1 MQRRQPGRTALVTVV
16 SDVLRK
22 HLQGGRNVRQQERR
36 GGRVPWRIHRRIT
49 PSTRIAVLMIA
60 VALISCAVLH
70 GQMIV
75 AEPGLL
81 AGVWEVS
88 GSTGID
94 GLHFHVSTHEGAV
107 PTPSSQT
114 IDLRIYHRR
123 DKKETSGWYR
133 VPFDSGDA
141 AATFD
146 GQLLRLH
153 NNRSGMALFLTFDRA
168 GTRWIGT
175 WDRNGQPEEVVLERP
190 RPAPGTAPSPFHGE
204 WEGLPDREHG
214 RYVRTRL
221 HMAESVDRTLTAWMD
236 RFLAPIDQRHG
247 EWLRV
252 VSATRH
258 AIVLETTAPGGALY
272 RYEGT
277 LSADAS
283 TLTGAW
289 AVPGGGGNLNAAHT
303 FRRAK

>member
-1 MQRRQPGRTALVTVV
+1 M
-16 SDVLRK
+16 
-22 HLQGGRNVRQQERR
+22 
-36 GGRVPWRIHRRIT
+36 
-49 PSTRIAVLMIA
+49 PSWRIAVA
-60 VALISCAVLH
+60 VALISCAVLN
-70 GQMIV
+70 GQVGIV
-75 AEPGLL
+75 ADPGLI

-88 GSTGID
+88 DSTGID
-94 GLHFHVSTHEGAV
+94 GLHFDVSTHEERL
-107 PTPSSQT
+107 PTASSQT
-114 IDLRIYHRR
+114 MNLRIYHRR
-123 DKKETSGWYR
+123 DKKETWGWYR
-133 VPFDSGDA
+133 VPFDDGDA

-175 WDRNGQPEEVVLERP
+175 WERNGQAKEVVLERP
-190 RPAPGTAPSPFHGE
+190 RPDPGTGPSLFHGE
-204 WEGLPDREHG
+204 WEGLSDRERG
-214 RYVRTRL
+214 GSARTRL
-221 HMAESVDRTLTAWMD
+221 HIAESVDRTLTAWMD

-258 AIVLETTAPGGALY
+258 AIVLERTAGIGPLY

-289 AVPGGGGNLNAAHT
+289 AGPGGGGNLNAAHT
-303 FRRAK
+303 FRRVK

>member
-1 MQRRQPGRTALVTVV
+1 
-16 SDVLRK
+16 
-22 HLQGGRNVRQQERR
+22 
-36 GGRVPWRIHRRIT
+36 
-49 PSTRIAVLMIA
+49 MIV
-60 VALISCAVLH
+60 VALISCAVLN
-70 GQMIV
+70 GQVLIV
-75 AEPGLL
+75 TDPGLI

-88 GSTGID
+88 DSTGID
-94 GLHFHVSTHEGAV
+94 GLHFDIATHEARL

-114 IDLRIYHRR
+114 ISLRIYHRR
-123 DKKETSGWYR
+123 DKKETWGWYR

-141 AATFD
+141 AATFE

-153 NNRSGMALFLTFDRA
+153 SNRSGIALFLTFDRT

-175 WDRNGQPEEVVLERP
+175 WERNGQAKEVVLERP
-190 RPAPGTAPSPFHGE
+190 RPGPGTAPSPFRGE
-204 WEGLPDREHG
+204 WEGLPDREPGHYA
-214 RYVRTRL
+214 RARTRL

-258 AIVLETTAPGGALY
+258 TIVLETTAAGGALH

-303 FRRAK
+303 FKRVK